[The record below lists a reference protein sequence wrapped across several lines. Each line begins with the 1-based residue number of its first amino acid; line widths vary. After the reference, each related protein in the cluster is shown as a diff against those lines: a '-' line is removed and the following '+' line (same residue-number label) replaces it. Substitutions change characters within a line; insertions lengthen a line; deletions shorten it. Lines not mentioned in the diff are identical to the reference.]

1 MSAASSAASAAFV
14 PYSVPPSKRFVIDEL
29 LESGH
34 KIPANLT
41 HYSPSQLAA
50 REATLNS
57 VLTLPKPLKD
67 GEKDKGKRIVGWIE
81 EVNQNDT
88 PDEQTIYIARHEA
101 LNSLVD
107 AVPEDEQEAW
117 RLDFVRA
124 SRLPHP
130 VLRITEDTSLSV
142 SQRASRI
149 RTLSR
154 TNQQLEREHETGV
167 LNECVRGG
175 WNEGEACLFVVARE
189 RRVTKHAQG
198 EARRDLS
205 ASKHKGAK
213 LKQAAAMH
221 ALQTDHRG
229 DNIYILSLVSALRV
243 SALCSVTLTVA
254 PRLPLR

>member
-154 TNQQLEREHETGV
+154 TNQRLEREQLKDYGHAQTAAAKKLAKRANRAARYAG
-167 LNECVRGG
+167 
-175 WNEGEACLFVVARE
+175 VARGSG
-189 RRVTKHAQG
+189 RTSPH
-198 EARRDLS
+198 
-205 ASKHKGAK
+205 
-213 LKQAAAMH
+213 QAAA
-221 ALQTDHRG
+221 AASSSL
-229 DNIYILSLVSALRV
+229 LSPEPVDPLSIARHIRAR
-243 SALCSVTLTVA
+243 SPETVKKEQKEKRDA
-254 PRLPLR
+254 AKKKKEEEDDEEDE